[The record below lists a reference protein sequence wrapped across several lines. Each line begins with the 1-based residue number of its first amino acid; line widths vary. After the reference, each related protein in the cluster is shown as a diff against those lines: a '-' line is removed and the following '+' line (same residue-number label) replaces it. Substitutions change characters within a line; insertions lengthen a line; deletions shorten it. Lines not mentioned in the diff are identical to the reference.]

1 MASLLGTATMAYN
14 VLPVLW
20 KMMNANSQEEILNYI
35 ANSSYGSFI
44 LDKIEHLCNATKMF
58 KNRRRVSAATRG
70 KSNAFSNIAKLKM
83 KAMNMGGAG
92 GAVLRRSSS
101 RYNHNGRRAPA
112 TRRTNNKIM
121 RGGRL
126 FVVKDP
132 RHRQRVDQIV
142 NRLPANRRH
151 LAGPTLIRM
160 GLLR

>member
-92 GAVLRRSSS
+92 GGVLRR
-101 RYNHNGRRAPA
+101 
-112 TRRTNNKIM
+112 RRTNNKIM